1 MTAQT
6 RRRRLF
12 AAGLALILL
21 VTVLRAVTKPTGDDV
36 GASLAADSTDS
47 TDSTDTAA
55 TTDPTDAGDATATA
69 TEDVVPTGPIVA
81 PPGPPTTDR
90 TMALVKTIS
99 GDISPKSVVASG
111 RGQVFAENMMY
122 NHSVTVYGSD
132 GELQKTIPDTVD
144 LAAFGFSNYSGG
156 SYQGAPVEVA
166 FTPDGGHAYVSNY
179 SMYGKGFGPEG
190 TDSCTASS
198 KIDNSFLYRIDT
210 TTLVIDQVIEV
221 GRVPK
226 YVAVTPDGKS
236 VLVSNWCS
244 MDLSV
249 VDTASAR
256 EVKRIPLGPHPRGIV
271 VAADG
276 SVAYVAIMGGTDV
289 AKISLPDLSVGWIR
303 GVGAAPRHLVLTPDG
318 GTLLATLNRDGKVA
332 KIDTAAGKVVARVS
346 TGSAPRSMAISTDG
360 LSVYVVNYESSTV
373 SKIRIADMKELQ
385 TLPTQHHP
393 IGITYDARTGNVWVA
408 CYVGTIMVFADT

>member
-1 MTAQT
+1 MVIT
-6 RRRRLF
+6 
-12 AAGLALILL
+12 L
-21 VTVLRAVTKPTGDDV
+21 VRAVTKSSDSQAGTSDA
-36 GASLAADSTDS
+36 ASSNDTAATDSAGSTDPTDS
-47 TDSTDTAA
+47 TDATVDSTTSPDTLA
-55 TTDPTDAGDATATA
+55 
-69 TEDVVPTGPIVA
+69 TGPIVA
-81 PPGPPTTDR
+81 PAGPATTDR
-90 TMALVKTIS
+90 TMTLLKTIS

-122 NHSVTVYGSD
+122 RHSVTVYGSD

-144 LAAFGFSNYSGG
+144 LAALGYPQYTGG

-166 FTPDGGHAYVSNY
+166 FTPDGSHAYVSNY

-190 TDSCTASS
+190 TDSCTAAS

-210 TTLVIDQVIEV
+210 TTLAIDQVIEV

-226 YVAVTPDGKS
+226 YVAITPDGS
-236 VLVSNWCS
+236 TVLVSNWCS

-249 VDTASAR
+249 VDTATAK
-256 EVKRIPLGPHPRGIV
+256 EVRRIPLGPHPRGIV
-271 VAADG
+271 VAPDG

-289 AKISLPDLSVGWIR
+289 AKVGLPDLSVGWIR
-303 GVGAAPRHLVLTPDG
+303 GVGGSPRHLVITPDG
-318 GTLLATLNRDGKVA
+318 RTLLATLNRDGKVA
-332 KIDTAAGKVVARVS
+332 KIDTATGRVVARVS

-373 SKIRIADMKELQ
+373 SKIRIEDMKELQ

-393 IGITYDARTGNVWVA
+393 IGITYDAHTGNVWVA
-408 CYVGTIMVFADT
+408 CYVGTIMVFTDT

>member
-1 MTAQT
+1 VSARTK
-6 RRRRLF
+6 RRRLY
-12 AAGLALILL
+12 AAGLAAVLL
-21 VTVLRAVTKPTGDDV
+21 VAAVRAVTRPDSGEAQATPTTAA
-36 GASLAADSTDS
+36 ASDGPTDS
-47 TDSTDTAA
+47 SQAGDASITDDTGPSTDT
-55 TTDPTDAGDATATA
+55 TDP
-69 TEDVVPTGPIVA
+69 GPIVA

-90 TMALVKTIS
+90 TMSLIKTIS

-122 NHSVTVYGSD
+122 KHSVTVYGSD
-132 GELQKTIPDTVD
+132 GELVKTIPDTVD
-144 LAAFGFSNYSGG
+144 LAAFGHTAYTGG

-166 FTPDGGHAYVSNY
+166 FTPDGRHAYVSNY
-179 SMYGKGFGPEG
+179 AMYGKGFGPEG
-190 TDSCTASS
+190 KDSCTAAS

-226 YVAVTPDGKS
+226 YVAVTPDGS
-236 VLVSNWCS
+236 TVLVSNWCS

-249 VDTASAR
+249 VDTATAR
-256 EVKRIPLGPHPRGIV
+256 EVKRIPLGPHPRGIA

-289 AKISLPDLSVGWIR
+289 AKVSLPGLSVGWIR
-303 GVGAAPRHLVLTPDG
+303 GVGGSPRHLVLTPDG
-318 GTLLATLNRDGKVA
+318 RTLLATLNRDGKVA
-332 KIDTAAGKVVARVS
+332 KIDTATGRVVSRVS

-373 SKIRIADMKELQ
+373 SKIRIDDMEELQ

-393 IGITYDARTGNVWVA
+393 IGITYDAKTGNVWVA
-408 CYVGTIMVFADT
+408 CYVGTIMVFADA

>member
-1 MTAQT
+1 MILVVSLV
-6 RRRRLF
+6 R
-12 AAGLALILL
+12 AATKSNGTDAEAKASSTTDLA
-21 VTVLRAVTKPTGDDV
+21 VPDTSV
-36 GASLAADSTDS
+36 GADPATA
-47 TDSTDTAA
+47 DTA
-55 TTDPTDAGDATATA
+55 PTDD
-69 TEDVVPTGPIVA
+69 TEPDGPIVA
-81 PPGPPTTDR
+81 PPGLPTPDR
-90 TMALVKTIS
+90 TMSLIKTIS

-122 NHSVTVYGSD
+122 RHSVTVYGSD

-144 LAAFGFSNYSGG
+144 LAAFGHPEYSGT

-166 FTPDGGHAYVSNY
+166 FTPDGRHAYVSNY
-179 SMYGKGFGPEG
+179 AMYGKGFGPEG
-190 TDSCTASS
+190 QDSCTAAS

-210 TTLVIDQVIEV
+210 RTLVIDQVIEV

-226 YVAVTPDGKS
+226 YVAVTPDGS
-236 VLVSNWCS
+236 TVLVSNWCS

-256 EVKRIPLGPHPRGIV
+256 EVERVPLGPHPRGIA

-289 AKISLPDLSVGWIR
+289 AKVSLPDLSVGWIR
-303 GVGAAPRHLVLTPDG
+303 GVGGAPRHLVLTPDG
-318 GTLLATLNRDGKVA
+318 HTLLTTLNRDGKVA
-332 KIDTAAGKVVARVS
+332 KIDTATGKVVARVS

-373 SKIRIADMKELQ
+373 SKIRIDDMKEMQ

-393 IGITYDARTGNVWVA
+393 IGITYDAHTGNVWVA
-408 CYVGTIMVFADT
+408 CYVGTIMVFADA

>member
-1 MTAQT
+1 VHPQL

-12 AAGLALILL
+12 AAGLALILV
-21 VTVLRAVTKPTGDDV
+21 VTLIRAVTKSHGSDSEANVSAATDQSADDPS
-36 GASLAADSTDS
+36 ASASTDEP
-47 TDSTDTAA
+47 A
-55 TTDPTDAGDATATA
+55 TTDDTTASMA
-69 TEDVVPTGPIVA
+69 EGPIVA
-81 PPGPPTTDR
+81 PAGPPTPDR
-90 TMALVKTIS
+90 TMSLIRTIS

-122 NHSVTVYGSD
+122 KHSVTVYGSD

-144 LAAFGFSNYSGG
+144 LGAFGHPEYTGA
-156 SYQGAPVEVA
+156 SYQGAPVEAA
-166 FTPDGGHAYVSNY
+166 FTPDGRYAYVSNY
-179 SMYGKGFGPEG
+179 AMYGKGFGPEG
-190 TDSCTASS
+190 TDSCTAAS
-198 KIDNSFLYRIDT
+198 KIDSSFLYRVDT
-210 TTLVIDQVIEV
+210 QTLAIDQVIQV

-226 YVAVTPDGKS
+226 YVAVTPDGS
-236 VLVSNWCS
+236 TVLVSNWCS

-249 VDTASAR
+249 VDTATAK
-256 EVKRIPLGPHPRGIV
+256 EVQRIPLGPHPRGIV

-303 GVGAAPRHLVLTPDG
+303 GVGGAPRHLVLTPDG
-318 GTLLATLNRDGKVA
+318 RTLLATLNRDGKVA
-332 KIDTAAGKVVARVS
+332 KIDTATGKVVARVS

-373 SKIRIADMKELQ
+373 SKIRIDDMKEMQ

-393 IGITYDARTGNVWVA
+393 IGITYDAHTGNVWVA
-408 CYVGTIMVFADT
+408 CYVGTIMVFADA